1 MIYCPYMGITA
12 SLTFL
17 LFLRFLKNI
26 EILKKFTKLASER
39 VGNTKSHNSKFRVA
53 SGCCN
58 VVVLK
63 KVSQKIENQIYDL
76 IQNV

>member
-1 MIYCPYMGITA
+1 M
-12 SLTFL
+12 
-17 LFLRFLKNI
+17 
-26 EILKKFTKLASER
+26 KLASEK

-58 VVVLK
+58 AVVLK
-63 KVSQKIENQIYDL
+63 KVSQKIENQSYDL